1 MSLKKLAGKL
11 ILTCLV
17 SGCASG
23 PPVIEPC
30 TIINAQVAEC
40 TSTDISK
47 PSYEKPVS
55 KMRGWTAFGPEDIAA
70 IRAYLKKSLQ
80 NTDSFYQANVAQ
92 FLKTTDELLGEE
104 K

>member
-1 MSLKKLAGKL
+1 MSLKKSVAKL
-11 ILTCLV
+11 TLTCLI
-17 SGCASG
+17 SGCASR

-30 TIINAQVAEC
+30 TIINSKVADC
-40 TSTDISK
+40 TRTDNS
-47 PSYEKPVS
+47 PSFEKPIS
-55 KMRGWTAFGPEDIAA
+55 KMRGWTAFSPEDIAA

-80 NTDSFYQANVAQ
+80 NMDSFYQSNVAQ